1 MWHRFTRRTF
11 ALRHDVTNP
20 PDAVPEVSE
29 HDSPIHAALVQADP
43 EHSLA
48 DQPPLE
54 PRDGV
59 PNIIT
64 TVADLEAY
72 AQRLAAGT
80 GPLALDA
87 ERASGYKY
95 SQRAYLV
102 QLRREGAGIALIDPI
117 HLPDLSVI
125 QAATEGVEWILHA
138 ATQDL
143 ACLAEIGLRP
153 TILFD
158 TELAGR
164 LLGREKVGLAALVAA
179 ELGEVLEK
187 GHGSADWSLRPLTPN
202 QLRYAA
208 LDVELLIELRDR
220 MHSELDAAGKLAWA
234 HEEFAALVHF
244 TPRPRGDDAWRRT
257 SGIHRL
263 RKPRALAVV
272 RSLWL
277 ARDEAARRSDIA
289 PGRILPDSAII
300 AAATALP
307 ATRESLGAL
316 REFSGRGQQRRLAG
330 WWIAVSEAM
339 AMPEG
344 ELPDVSP
351 PPGGLPAPRNWPER
365 NPEGF
370 ARLEAA
376 KDAMGVILARIN
388 MPAENLLTP
397 DLLRRLCWEPP
408 TPASREAIEEFLR
421 AGGAREWQIS
431 LTAEVLADALLA
443 AP

>member
-1 MWHRFTRRTF
+1 MTN
-11 ALRHDVTNP
+11 ALEPGPAFQEHET
-20 PDAVPEVSE
+20 PDHASSVQSE
-29 HDSPIHAALVQADP
+29 HEPT
-43 EHSLA
+43 LA
-48 DQPPLE
+48 EQPPLE

-64 TVADLEAY
+64 TMAELESY
-72 AQRLAAGT
+72 AQRLAAGN

-153 TILFD
+153 TVLFD

-164 LLGREKVGLAALVAA
+164 LLGREKVGLAALVAS

-208 LDVELLIELRDR
+208 LDVELLVELRDR
-220 MHSELDAAGKLAWA
+220 MHAELEAAGKLAWA

-289 PGRILPDSAII
+289 PGRILPDAAIV

-307 ATRESLGAL
+307 ATRDALGAL

-330 WWIAVSEAM
+330 WWVAVSQAM

-351 PPGGLPAPRNWPER
+351 PPAGLPAPRNWPER

-376 KDAMGVILARIN
+376 KDAMGVILARID

-408 TPASREAIEEFLR
+408 APASREAIEEFLR
-421 AGGAREWQIS
+421 AGGAREWQIG
-431 LTAEVLADALLA
+431 LTADVLAVALSV

>member
-1 MWHRFTRRTF
+1 
-11 ALRHDVTNP
+11 
-20 PDAVPEVSE
+20 VPLEV
-29 HDSPIHAALVQADP
+29 A
-43 EHSLA
+43 
-48 DQPPLE
+48 PLE

-59 PNIIT
+59 PEVIT
-64 TVADLEAY
+64 TREALEEY
-72 AQRLAAGT
+72 ASRLAAGA

-87 ERASGYKY
+87 ERASGYRY

-102 QLRREGAGIALIDPI
+102 QLRREGAGTALIDPI
-117 HLPDLSVI
+117 DLPDLSVI
-125 QAATEGVEWILHA
+125 QEATAGVEWILHA

-153 TILFD
+153 TVLFD

-208 LDVELLIELRDR
+208 LDVELLVELRDR
-220 MHSELDAAGKLAWA
+220 MHAELEASGKLDWA

-244 TPRPRGDDAWRRT
+244 TPRDRGDDAWRRT

-263 RKPRALAVV
+263 RKARALGVV
-272 RSLWL
+272 RSLWF
-277 ARDEAARRSDIA
+277 ARDEVARRSDIA
-289 PGRILPDSAII
+289 QGRILPDAAIV

-307 ATRESLGAL
+307 VSKEALGAL
-316 REFSGRGQQRRLAG
+316 KEFSGRGQQRRLPA
-330 WWIAVSEAM
+330 WWNAVSAAM
-339 AMPEG
+339 ALPES
-344 ELPDVSP
+344 ELPEVSP
-351 PPGGLPAPRNWPER
+351 PPTGPPPPRNWPER
-365 NPEGF
+365 NPEAF

-376 KDAMGVILARIN
+376 KEALGVILERID

-397 DLLRRLCWEPP
+397 DLVRRLCWEPP
-408 TPASREAIEEFLR
+408 EPATQAAIEDFLR
-421 AGGAREWQIS
+421 DGGAREWQVG
-431 LTAEVLADALLA
+431 LTAAVLARAVSVV
-443 AP
+443 P

>member
-1 MWHRFTRRTF
+1 MQRRFTRHPF
-11 ALRHDVTNP
+11 ALRHNVTNP
-20 PDAVPEVSE
+20 LEGVPEIKE
-29 HDSPIHAALVQADP
+29 HESLNQG
-43 EHSLA
+43 SLA
-48 DQPPLE
+48 QVDLEPSLPERPPLE

-59 PNIIT
+59 PDIIT
-64 TVADLEAY
+64 TLAQLEAY

-117 HLPDLSVI
+117 HLPDLAII

-153 TILFD
+153 TVLFD

-187 GHGSADWSLRPLTPN
+187 GHGSADWSLRPLTAN

-220 MHSELDAAGKLAWA
+220 MHAELEAAGKLAWA

-272 RSLWL
+272 QSLWL
-277 ARDEAARRSDIA
+277 ARDDAARRSDIA
-289 PGRILPDSAII
+289 PGRILPDAAIV

-307 ATRESLGAL
+307 ATRDALGAL
-316 REFSGRGQQRRLAG
+316 KEFSGRGQQRRLAG
-330 WWIAVSEAM
+330 WWIAVSQAM
-339 AMPEG
+339 AMPDG

-376 KDAMGVILARIN
+376 KDAMGVILARID

-408 TPASREAIEEFLR
+408 APATRDAIEEFLR
-421 AGGAREWQIS
+421 AGGAREWQIG
-431 LTAEVLADALLA
+431 LTSEALTVALSV

>member
-1 MWHRFTRRTF
+1 MSSSPRSTHRRCTPEDAPVQTKD
-11 ALRHDVTNP
+11 DVTIP
-20 PDAVPEVSE
+20 EESVPEKTASE
-29 HDSPIHAALVQADP
+29 TGAL
-43 EHSLA
+43 ELA
-48 DQPPLE
+48 PLE

-59 PNIIT
+59 PEVIT
-64 TVADLEAY
+64 TREALADY
-72 AQRLAAGT
+72 ASRLAAGS

-87 ERASGYKY
+87 ERASGYRY

-102 QLRREGAGIALIDPI
+102 QLRREGAGTALIDPI
-117 HLPDLSVI
+117 DLPDLSVI
-125 QAATEGVEWILHA
+125 QAATAGVEWILHA

-153 TILFD
+153 TVLFD

-208 LDVELLIELRDR
+208 LDVELLVELRNR
-220 MHSELDAAGKLAWA
+220 MHDELEASGKLDWA

-244 TPRPRGDDAWRRT
+244 APRERGDDAWRRT

-263 RKPRALAVV
+263 RKARALGVV
-272 RSLWL
+272 RSLWF
-277 ARDEAARRSDIA
+277 ARDEVARRSDIA
-289 PGRILPDSAII
+289 QGRILPDAAIV

-307 ATRESLGAL
+307 ISKEALGAL
-316 REFSGRGQQRRLAG
+316 KEFSGRGQQRRLPA
-330 WWIAVSEAM
+330 WWNAVSAAM
-339 AMPEG
+339 ALPESA
-344 ELPDVSP
+344 LPEVSP
-351 PPGGLPAPRNWPER
+351 PPTGPPPPRNWPER
-365 NPEGF
+365 NPEAF

-376 KDAMGVILARIN
+376 KEALAVILDRIE

-397 DLLRRLCWEPP
+397 DLVRRLCWEPP
-408 TPASREAIEEFLR
+408 EPATQAAIEDFLR
-421 AGGAREWQIS
+421 DGGAREWQVV
-431 LTAEVLADALLA
+431 LTAAALAGAVSV

>member
-1 MWHRFTRRTF
+1 
-11 ALRHDVTNP
+11 
-20 PDAVPEVSE
+20 VPLEV
-29 HDSPIHAALVQADP
+29 A
-43 EHSLA
+43 
-48 DQPPLE
+48 PLE

-59 PNIIT
+59 PEVIT
-64 TVADLEAY
+64 TREALEEY
-72 AQRLAAGT
+72 ASRLAAGV

-87 ERASGYKY
+87 ERASGYRY

-102 QLRREGAGIALIDPI
+102 QLRREGAGTALIDPI
-117 HLPDLSVI
+117 DLPDLSVI
-125 QAATEGVEWILHA
+125 QEATAGVEWILHA

-153 TILFD
+153 TVLFD

-208 LDVELLIELRDR
+208 LDVELLVELRDR
-220 MHSELDAAGKLAWA
+220 MHAELEASGKLDWA

-244 TPRPRGDDAWRRT
+244 TPRDRGDDAWRRT

-263 RKPRALAVV
+263 RKARALGVV
-272 RSLWL
+272 RSLWF
-277 ARDEAARRSDIA
+277 ARDEVARRSDIA
-289 PGRILPDSAII
+289 QGRILPDAAIV

-307 ATRESLGAL
+307 VSKEALGAL
-316 REFSGRGQQRRLAG
+316 KEFSGRGQQRRLPA
-330 WWIAVSEAM
+330 WWNAVSAAM
-339 AMPEG
+339 ALPES
-344 ELPDVSP
+344 ELPEVSP
-351 PPGGLPAPRNWPER
+351 PPTGPPPPRNWPER
-365 NPEGF
+365 NPEAF

-376 KDAMGVILARIN
+376 KEALGVILERID

-397 DLLRRLCWEPP
+397 DLVRRLCWEPP
-408 TPASREAIEEFLR
+408 EPATQAAIEDFLR
-421 AGGAREWQIS
+421 DGGAREWQVG
-431 LTAEVLADALLA
+431 LTAAVLARAVSVV
-443 AP
+443 P

>member
-1 MWHRFTRRTF
+1 MTIPEESVPHES
-11 ALRHDVTNP
+11 ASEGASE
-20 PDAVPEVSE
+20 AVPLEAVPLEV
-29 HDSPIHAALVQADP
+29 A
-43 EHSLA
+43 
-48 DQPPLE
+48 PLE

-59 PNIIT
+59 PEVIT
-64 TVADLEAY
+64 TREALEEY
-72 AQRLAAGT
+72 ASRLAAGA

-87 ERASGYKY
+87 ERASGYRY

-102 QLRREGAGIALIDPI
+102 QLRREGAGTALIDPI
-117 HLPDLSVI
+117 DLPDLSVI
-125 QAATEGVEWILHA
+125 QEATAGVEWILHA

-153 TILFD
+153 TVLFD

-208 LDVELLIELRDR
+208 LDVELLVELRDR
-220 MHSELDAAGKLAWA
+220 MHAELEAAGKLDWA

-244 TPRPRGDDAWRRT
+244 APRERGDDAWRRT

-263 RKPRALAVV
+263 RKPRALGVV
-272 RSLWL
+272 RSLWF
-277 ARDEAARRSDIA
+277 ARDDVARRSDIA
-289 PGRILPDSAII
+289 QGRILPDAAIV

-307 ATRESLGAL
+307 VSKEALGAL
-316 REFSGRGQQRRLAG
+316 KEFSGRGQQRRLPA
-330 WWIAVSEAM
+330 WWNAVSAAM
-339 AMPEG
+339 ALPESQ
-344 ELPDVSP
+344 LPDVSP
-351 PPGGLPAPRNWPER
+351 PPTGPPPPRNWPER
-365 NPEGF
+365 NPEAF

-376 KDAMGVILARIN
+376 KEALGVILERID

-397 DLLRRLCWEPP
+397 DLVRRLCWEPP
-408 TPASREAIEEFLR
+408 EPATQAAIEDFLR
-421 AGGAREWQIS
+421 DGGAREWQVG
-431 LTAEVLADALLA
+431 LTAAVLARAVSVV
-443 AP
+443 P

>member
-1 MWHRFTRRTF
+1 M
-11 ALRHDVTNP
+11 TNP
-20 PDAVPEVSE
+20 PEIVSE
-29 HDSPIHAALVQADP
+29 LSEDESPELDSTEP
-43 EHSLA
+43 EPL

-59 PNIIT
+59 PDVIT
-64 TVADLEAY
+64 TIAGLEEY
-72 AQRLAAGT
+72 AGRLAAGT

-102 QLRREGAGIALIDPI
+102 QLRREGAGTALIDPI
-117 HLPDLSVI
+117 YLPDLSVI

-153 TILFD
+153 SVLFD

-187 GHGSADWSLRPLTPN
+187 GHGSADWSLRPLTSN

-208 LDVELLIELRDR
+208 LDVELLVELRDR
-220 MHSELDAAGKLAWA
+220 MHAELEAAGKLAWA
-234 HEEFAALVHF
+234 HEEFASLVHF

-263 RKPRALAVV
+263 RKSRNLAVV
-272 RSLWL
+272 RALWI
-277 ARDEAARRSDIA
+277 ARDDAARRSDIA
-289 PGRILPDSAII
+289 QGRILPDAAIV
-300 AAATALP
+300 AAAAALP
-307 ATRESLGAL
+307 TSREALGAL

-330 WWIAVSEAM
+330 WWAAVSQAM
-339 AMPEG
+339 AMPED
-344 ELPDVSP
+344 ELPDASP
-351 PPGGLPAPRNWPER
+351 PPVGPPPPRNWPER

-376 KDAMGVILARIN
+376 KDAIGAILARID

-408 TPASREAIEEFLR
+408 VPASQAGVEEFLR
-421 AGGAREWQIS
+421 AGGAREWQVA
-431 LTAEVLADALLA
+431 LTAEVLTDALSV

>member
-1 MWHRFTRRTF
+1 MTISEES
-11 ALRHDVTNP
+11 A
-20 PDAVPEVSE
+20 PDGSASLTASETVP
-29 HDSPIHAALVQADP
+29 IQ
-43 EHSLA
+43 LA
-48 DQPPLE
+48 PLQLAPLE

-59 PNIIT
+59 PEVIT
-64 TVADLEAY
+64 TREALAEY
-72 AQRLAAGT
+72 ASRLAAGV

-87 ERASGYKY
+87 ERASGYRY

-102 QLRREGAGIALIDPI
+102 QLRRDGAGTALIDPI
-117 HLPDLSVI
+117 NLPDLSVI
-125 QAATEGVEWILHA
+125 QEATAGVEWILHA

-153 TILFD
+153 TVLFD

-208 LDVELLIELRDR
+208 LDVELLVELRDR
-220 MHSELDAAGKLAWA
+220 MHSELEASGKLDWA

-244 TPRPRGDDAWRRT
+244 APRDRGDDAWRRT

-263 RKPRALAVV
+263 RKARALGVV
-272 RSLWL
+272 RSLWF
-277 ARDEAARRSDIA
+277 ARDEVARRSDIA
-289 PGRILPDSAII
+289 QGRILPDAAIV

-307 ATRESLGAL
+307 VSKEALGAL
-316 REFSGRGQQRRLAG
+316 KEFSGRGQQRRLPA
-330 WWIAVSEAM
+330 WWSAVSAAM
-339 AMPEG
+339 ALPESG
-344 ELPDVSP
+344 LPDVSP
-351 PPGGLPAPRNWPER
+351 PPTGPPPPRNWPER
-365 NPEGF
+365 NPEAF

-376 KDAMGVILARIN
+376 KEALGVILERID

-397 DLLRRLCWEPP
+397 DLVRRLCWEPP
-408 TPASREAIEEFLR
+408 DPATQAAIEDFLR
-421 AGGAREWQIS
+421 DGGAREWQVG
-431 LTAEVLADALLA
+431 LTAAALAKAVSV

>member
-1 MWHRFTRRTF
+1 
-11 ALRHDVTNP
+11 VTISEESA
-20 PDAVPEVSE
+20 PDGSASLTASETVP
-29 HDSPIHAALVQADP
+29 IQ
-43 EHSLA
+43 LA
-48 DQPPLE
+48 PLQLAPLE

-59 PNIIT
+59 PEVIT
-64 TVADLEAY
+64 TREALAEY
-72 AQRLAAGT
+72 ASRLAAGV

-87 ERASGYKY
+87 ERASGYRY

-102 QLRREGAGIALIDPI
+102 QLRRDGAGTALIDPI
-117 HLPDLSVI
+117 NLPDLSVI
-125 QAATEGVEWILHA
+125 QEATAGVEWILHA

-153 TILFD
+153 TVLFD

-208 LDVELLIELRDR
+208 LDVELLVELRDR
-220 MHSELDAAGKLAWA
+220 MHSELEASGKLDWA

-244 TPRPRGDDAWRRT
+244 APRDRGDDAWRRT

-263 RKPRALAVV
+263 RKARALGVV
-272 RSLWL
+272 RSLWF
-277 ARDEAARRSDIA
+277 ARDEVARRSDIA
-289 PGRILPDSAII
+289 QGRILPDAAIV

-307 ATRESLGAL
+307 VSKEALGAL
-316 REFSGRGQQRRLAG
+316 KEFSGRGQQRRLPA
-330 WWIAVSEAM
+330 WWSAVSAAM
-339 AMPEG
+339 ALPESG
-344 ELPDVSP
+344 LPDVSP
-351 PPGGLPAPRNWPER
+351 PPTGPPPPRNWPER
-365 NPEGF
+365 NPEAF

-376 KDAMGVILARIN
+376 KEALGVILERID

-397 DLLRRLCWEPP
+397 DLVRRLCWEPP
-408 TPASREAIEEFLR
+408 DPATQAAIEDFLR
-421 AGGAREWQIS
+421 DGGAREWQVG
-431 LTAEVLADALLA
+431 LTAAALAKAVSV

>member
-1 MWHRFTRRTF
+1 MTISEES
-11 ALRHDVTNP
+11 A
-20 PDAVPEVSE
+20 PDGSASLTASETVP
-29 HDSPIHAALVQADP
+29 IQ
-43 EHSLA
+43 LA
-48 DQPPLE
+48 PLQLAPLE

-59 PNIIT
+59 PEVIT
-64 TVADLEAY
+64 TREALAEY
-72 AQRLAAGT
+72 ASRLATGV

-87 ERASGYKY
+87 ERASGYRY

-102 QLRREGAGIALIDPI
+102 QLRRDGAGTALIDPI
-117 HLPDLSVI
+117 NLPDLSVI
-125 QAATEGVEWILHA
+125 QEATAGVEWILHA

-153 TILFD
+153 TVLFD

-208 LDVELLIELRDR
+208 LDVELLVELRDR
-220 MHSELDAAGKLAWA
+220 MHTELEASGKLDWA

-244 TPRPRGDDAWRRT
+244 APRDRGDDAWRRT

-263 RKPRALAVV
+263 RKARALGVV
-272 RSLWL
+272 RSLWF
-277 ARDEAARRSDIA
+277 ARDEVARRSDIA
-289 PGRILPDSAII
+289 QGRILPDAAIV

-307 ATRESLGAL
+307 VSKEALGAL
-316 REFSGRGQQRRLAG
+316 KEFSGRGQQRRLPA
-330 WWIAVSEAM
+330 WWSAVSAAM
-339 AMPEG
+339 ALPESG
-344 ELPDVSP
+344 LPDVSP
-351 PPGGLPAPRNWPER
+351 PPTGPPPPRNWPER
-365 NPEGF
+365 NPEAF

-376 KDAMGVILARIN
+376 KEALGVILERID

-397 DLLRRLCWEPP
+397 DLVRRLCWEPP
-408 TPASREAIEEFLR
+408 DPATQAAIEDFLR
-421 AGGAREWQIS
+421 DGGAREWQVG
-431 LTAEVLADALLA
+431 LTAAALAKAVSV

>member
-1 MWHRFTRRTF
+1 MRHRSTRRPF
-11 ALRHDVTNP
+11 APRHDVTSP
-20 PDAVPEVSE
+20 REGADLTREHALSTDASL
-29 HDSPIHAALVQADP
+29 AQADLEP
-43 EHSLA
+43 QLPV
-48 DQPPLE
+48 QPPLE

-59 PNIIT
+59 PDIIT
-64 TVADLEAY
+64 TESELTAY

-117 HLPDLSVI
+117 CLPDLSVI

-153 TILFD
+153 ALLFD

-208 LDVELLIELRDR
+208 LDVELLVELRDR
-220 MHSELDAAGKLAWA
+220 MHAELEAAGKLAWA
-234 HEEFAALVHF
+234 QEEFAALVHF

-263 RKPRALAVV
+263 RKPRSLGVV

-277 ARDEAARRSDIA
+277 ARDDAARRSDVA
-289 PGRILPDSAII
+289 PGRILPDAAIV

-307 ATRESLGAL
+307 STRDALGAL

-330 WWIAVSEAM
+330 WWAAVSQAM
-339 AMPEG
+339 AMPEDD
-344 ELPDVSP
+344 LPDVNP
-351 PPGGLPAPRNWPER
+351 PPGGMPAPRTWPER

-376 KDAMGVILARIN
+376 KDALGTILDRID

-408 TPASREAIEEFLR
+408 APATRSAIEEFLR
-421 AGGAREWQIS
+421 DGGAREWQIG
-431 LTAEVLADALLA
+431 LTAEVLTVALSA